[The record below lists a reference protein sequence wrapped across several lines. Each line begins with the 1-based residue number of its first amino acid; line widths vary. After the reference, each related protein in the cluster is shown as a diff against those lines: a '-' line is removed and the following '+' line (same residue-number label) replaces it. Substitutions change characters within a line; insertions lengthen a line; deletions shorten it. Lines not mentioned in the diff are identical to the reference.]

1 MCTKRVSSSYFILF
15 YFIYILSCFVLN
27 EGKWEM
33 VQFPPF
39 FPLSEGAS
47 QVFWSNFFL
56 TSPPSKCPSLSP
68 PNEKVA
74 SVNHLVVLFA
84 SSVEII
90 KEMIL
95 LLGKKMDLSKKKV
108 RQLQEHMVICNWL
121 KIRKKK
127 LKRTPKVFSQ
137 YHSWI
142 SPHTVYLS
150 H

>member
-1 MCTKRVSSSYFILF
+1 
-15 YFIYILSCFVLN
+15 
-27 EGKWEM
+27 M
-33 VQFPPF
+33 VQFPF
-39 FPLSEGAS
+39 FFSPLSEGAS

-56 TSPPSKCPSLSP
+56 TSPPSKCPSLSS
-68 PNEKVA
+68 PNEKVV

-137 YHSWI
+137 YHSWTKP
-142 SPHTVYLS
+142 SHSLS
-150 H
+150 KSLRNKVIYCYIDDSFTSSKRCMFTL

>member
-1 MCTKRVSSSYFILF
+1 
-15 YFIYILSCFVLN
+15 
-27 EGKWEM
+27 M
-33 VQFPPF
+33 VQFLFF

-137 YHSWI
+137 YHSWTKR
-142 SPHTVYLS
+142 SHSLS
-150 H
+150 KSLRNKVIYCYIDDSFTSSKRCMFTL

>member
-1 MCTKRVSSSYFILF
+1 MRNGAVPFF
-15 YFIYILSCFVLN
+15 
-27 EGKWEM
+27 
-33 VQFPPF
+33 F

-137 YHSWI
+137 YHSWTKR
-142 SPHTVYLS
+142 SHSLS
-150 H
+150 KSLRNKVIYCYIDDSFTSSKRCMFTL

>member
-1 MCTKRVSSSYFILF
+1 MRESEKWCSSFF
-15 YFIYILSCFVLN
+15 
-27 EGKWEM
+27 
-33 VQFPPF
+33 F

-137 YHSWI
+137 YHSWTKR
-142 SPHTVYLS
+142 SHSLS
-150 H
+150 KSLRNKVIYCYIDDSFTSSKRCMFTL